1 MDVLMDEV
9 LTRIKTPLS
18 DILLSIPAVRDDSNS
33 IVRLEESCFE
43 MLTVIND
50 AIDFL
55 NLLTGRLQ
63 IVSESLSCKDLV
75 TESFGFVEKMLNDK
89 GLQWSVNIRD
99 TVPSAI
105 LGDYH
110 RIQQVFVHF
119 LRNAVTHTPKGAV
132 VTEIIREGEYY
143 IFSIQNT
150 GRGLSEETQKTLDEI
165 LSLSAISNTK
175 SYNLMGFAI
184 CHFLSRLMGGKIWYQ
199 SASDLG
205 TKFWFSIRS
214 RE

>member
-1 MDVLMDEV
+1 
-9 LTRIKTPLS
+9 
-18 DILLSIPAVRDDSNS
+18 
-33 IVRLEESCFE
+33 
-43 MLTVIND
+43 
-50 AIDFL
+50 
-55 NLLTGRLQ
+55 
-63 IVSESLSCKDLV
+63 
-75 TESFGFVEKMLNDK
+75 MLNDK
-89 GLQWSVNIRD
+89 GLQWSVNISD

>member
-9 LTRIKTPLS
+9 LMRIKTPLS
-18 DILLSIPAVRDDSNS
+18 DILQSIPAVQDDSNS
-33 IVRLEESCFE
+33 IVRVEESCFE

-63 IVSESLSCKDLV
+63 LVSESLSCKDLV

-89 GLQWSVNIRD
+89 GLQWSVNIDD

-119 LRNAVTHTPKGAV
+119 LRNAVTHTQNGAI
-132 VTEIIREGEYY
+132 VTEIIRDGEYY

-150 GRGLSEETQKTLDEI
+150 GRGLSEATQKTLNEI
-165 LSLSAISNTK
+165 LSLAAISNTK

-184 CHFLSRLMGGKIWYQ
+184 CHFLCRLMGGKIWYK

-205 TKFWFSIRS
+205 TKFWFSIRC

>member
-89 GLQWSVNIRD
+89 GLQWSVNISD

>member
-75 TESFGFVEKMLNDK
+75 TESFGFVEKLLNDK
-89 GLQWSVNIRD
+89 CLQWSVNIGD

-110 RIQQVFVHF
+110 RIQQVFVYF

>member
-1 MDVLMDEV
+1 MEVLMDEV

-18 DILLSIPAVRDDSNS
+18 DILQSIPAVRDDANT

-43 MLTVIND
+43 MLTVINN

-55 NLLTGRLQ
+55 NLLNGRLQ
-63 IVSESLSCKDLV
+63 IVSESVSCNDLV
-75 TESFGFVEKMLNDK
+75 TESSGFVEKILNVR
-89 GLQWSVNIRD
+89 GLQWSVNISD
-99 TVPSAI
+99 AVPSAI

-119 LRNAVTHTPKGAV
+119 IRTAIIHTKKGAI
-132 VTEIIREGEYY
+132 VTEIIRDGEYY

-150 GRGLSEETQKTLDEI
+150 GRGLSDATQKTLDEI
-165 LSLSAISNTK
+165 LSLATISDTK
-175 SYNLMGFAI
+175 SYNLMGFSI
-184 CHFLSRLMGGKIWYQ
+184 CHFLCRLMGGKIWYK
-199 SASDLG
+199 SAPDLG
-205 TKFWFSIRS
+205 TKFWFSVRC

>member
-89 GLQWSVNIRD
+89 GLQWSVNISD

-199 SASDLG
+199 SASSLG
-205 TKFWFSIRS
+205 TKFWVSIRR

>member
-1 MDVLMDEV
+1 MDEV

-89 GLQWSVNIRD
+89 GLQWSVNISD

-119 LRNAVTHTPKGAV
+119 LRNAVTHTQKGAI

-150 GRGLSEETQKTLDEI
+150 GRGLSEKTQNTLDEI
-165 LSLSAISNTK
+165 LSLSEISNTK

-184 CHFLSRLMGGKIWYQ
+184 CHFLCRLMGGKIWYK

-205 TKFWFSIRS
+205 TKIWFSIRS